1 MNTKSLPKDI
11 IKAARLDGL
20 NELQIFF
27 LMQTLTGTAS
37 FLPECGSDFRRRNGR
52 WRR

>member
-11 IKAARLDGL
+11 ITAARLDGL

-27 LMQTLTGTAS
+27 LTGTAS